1 MPRMLIIVSSRLEDG
16 GCRLYLVANE
26 PLNYPRIVNRFSK
39 SQGQRDAGEKG
50 KTCLCSMEKSCSN
63 VDSRKKE
70 MARIVG
76 TRLVPCNLE
85 EIRDSPV
92 VGRYTGKRLQRGTKG
107 EVDWSVGG
115 KNRAYQQEGSE
126 CPVHGLLRRPAVA
139 LRGIPETGKRNEM

>member
-1 MPRMLIIVSSRLEDG
+1 
-16 GCRLYLVANE
+16 
-26 PLNYPRIVNRFSK
+26 
-39 SQGQRDAGEKG
+39 
-50 KTCLCSMEKSCSN
+50 
-63 VDSRKKE
+63 